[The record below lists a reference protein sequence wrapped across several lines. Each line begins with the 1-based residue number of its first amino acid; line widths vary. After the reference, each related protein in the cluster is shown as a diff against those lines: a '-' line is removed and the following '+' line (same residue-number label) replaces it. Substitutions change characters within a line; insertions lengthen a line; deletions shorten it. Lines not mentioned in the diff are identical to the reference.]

1 MRYNKGEKKDAVRK
15 KKSIR
20 AASGN
25 HVTASQLAPP
35 VLRYISQLPSYT
47 ILFRKQKKK
56 KNVNIYFFFFFLLLL
71 PTIDSHA
78 RRQFPPTL
86 HQLFLG
92 CRCWNLYTRLFVRSR
107 GERIH
112 ITWPRT
118 GQTPRE
124 ARNAWGTGR
133 KAATNKERRWHFRR
147 GTEDEI

>member
-56 KNVNIYFFFFFLLLL
+56 KTSIYICFCFFFFF
-71 PTIDSHA
+71 P
-78 RRQFPPTL
+78 
-86 HQLFLG
+86 
-92 CRCWNLYTRLFVRSR
+92 
-107 GERIH
+107 
-112 ITWPRT
+112 
-118 GQTPRE
+118 
-124 ARNAWGTGR
+124 
-133 KAATNKERRWHFRR
+133 
-147 GTEDEI
+147 